1 MLKTRPFKI
10 SYLCISVYLF
20 SGITTV
26 PAQSPDSLVQSLIM
40 QTNLDTLT
48 RYLNILSGEQS
59 AMINGQPATITSRYA
74 GHAHNDLAADYLFET
89 LQRTGLSTYNQNYS
103 TSGRNVYAV
112 QTGSTFP
119 DHQIIVCAHYDDMP
133 SVGLAPGADDD
144 GSGCVAVLETARILS
159 QIQTPY
165 TIIYA
170 LWDEEEIGL
179 VGSAYYAQQ
188 AAQAGENIIAVVNLE
203 MLGWDSNNDGLM
215 DIHTGPVANS
225 IQLANLVDDLQ
236 NIYTLGLSPVIY
248 NPGTPFSDH
257 RSFWD
262 QGYTAIV
269 FSQAFY
275 YGIDL
280 NPYYHTSN
288 DRIIH
293 FNMDYFYAMAK
304 LAVAS
309 VAHLAHF
316 NMVLDITPDQPPI
329 PEDLLLAQNYPNP
342 FNPTTTIVF
351 DLPSSGYTSLAIYN
365 ILGENVATLV
375 ASQLAAGKHQYV
387 WNASSLPSGL
397 YFYRLVAGK
406 SVQVRK
412 MILIE

>member
-1 MLKTRPFKI
+1 MLKTIPFKI

-89 LQRTGLSTYNQNYS
+89 LQKTGLSTYNQNYS
-103 TSGRNVYAV
+103 AGGRNVYAV

-119 DHQIIVCAHYDDMP
+119 DQQIIVCAHYDDLP
-133 SVGLAPGADDD
+133 SIGLAPGADDD
-144 GSGCVAVLETARILS
+144 GSGSVTVLETARILS

-170 LWDEEEIGL
+170 LWDEEESGR
-179 VGSAYYAQQ
+179 VGSTYYAQQ

-225 IQLANLVDDLQ
+225 VQLANLVDDLQ

-262 QGYTAIV
+262 QGYTAIA

-309 VAHLAHF
+309 VAHLSHY
-316 NMVLDITPDQPPI
+316 NMLLEISQDPLPVSEDIILT
-329 PEDLLLAQNYPNP
+329 QNYPNP

-351 DLPSSGYTSLAIYN
+351 DLPSSHYTTLAIYN

-375 ASQLAAGKHQYV
+375 ANQLSAGKYQYV
-387 WNASSLPSGL
+387 WNAAGLPSGL
-397 YFYRLVAGK
+397 YLYRLVAGNTI
-406 SVQVRK
+406 QVRK
-412 MILIE
+412 MILVE